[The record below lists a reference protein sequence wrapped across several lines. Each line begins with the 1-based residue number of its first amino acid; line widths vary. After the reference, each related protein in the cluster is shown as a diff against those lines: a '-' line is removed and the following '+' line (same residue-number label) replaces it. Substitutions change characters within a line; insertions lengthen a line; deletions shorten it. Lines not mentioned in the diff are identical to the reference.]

1 MGHYF
6 TSAPSKGA
14 TAEIQIANGKT
25 SNATYIYMYGR
36 APLTLTA
43 AYMQPG
49 GVRISEVSGVFLVG
63 VGLGPELVELSVS
76 KVGGLVP
83 RPRPAFRRLQHGKGT
98 RLQSWYESENVTTPL
113 CHCVVKY

>member
-63 VGLGPELVELSVS
+63 VGLGPELVELYQCPKLVASFPGPAASFPSLSVRKS
-76 KVGGLVP
+76 GHARGEPGNEGTKLV
-83 RPRPAFRRLQHGKGT
+83 Q
-98 RLQSWYESENVTTPL
+98 E
-113 CHCVVKY
+113 